1 MIDRIDGGPADRVDP
16 VKRLRVLP
24 RKGCRPLRLERGN
37 RCRERTLRV
46 RPTTS
51 TVPRPTGRKG
61 RSDRWLRLLRHPFF
75 PRSFVLRNLQ
85 TLAAEARWAALP
97 VRLQRLWVRR
107 LLIERG
113 RFFRAVLTWRPAA
126 SVLPTPG
133 TRSRRRRGTAAATGY
148 CDDCGGCC
156 EIASGYPEFPEPE
169 AVPTS
174 WRRAF
179 AEGLG
184 PYHRFCTFLW
194 EMAGSG
200 RSVCAIHEWRPVACR
215 AFEQDECRWLQNDRA
230 GAAATAGRNPS
241 SRWLQFGRRPRR
253 GR

>member
-1 MIDRIDGGPADRVDP
+1 MDGGPVDRVDP
-16 VKRLRVLP
+16 VKRLGLLP
-24 RKGCRPLRLERGN
+24 RK
-37 RCRERTLRV
+37 RC
-46 RPTTS
+46 
-51 TVPRPTGRKG
+51 
-61 RSDRWLRLLRHPFF
+61 RWLRLLRHPLF

-85 TLAAEARWAALP
+85 RLAAEAHWAALP
-97 VRLQRLWVRR
+97 ARLQRLWVRR
-107 LLIERG
+107 LVIERC

-126 SVLPTPG
+126 SVRPTLDA
-133 TRSRRRRGTAAATGY
+133 RSRSHPGADAATGY

-169 AVPTS
+169 VVPAS

-184 PYHRFCTFLW
+184 PYHRFCPFLW

-200 RSVCAIHEWRPVACR
+200 RSVCAIHPWRPVACR
-215 AFEQDECRWLQNDRA
+215 AFEQDECRWLQSDRA
-230 GAAATAGRNPS
+230 GAAATAGRPPCK
-241 SRWLQFGRRPRR
+241 RRLLAGHRAGR